1 MEYHIIFVLS
11 WRGEMVREK
20 RSGLQVYNLLPAC
33 CNTNSNSGER
43 IESDRVL

>member
-20 RSGLQVYNLLPAC
+20 RSGLQVYNLLLTC

-43 IESDRVL
+43 MREVR